1 VAAAQGWRGDGARVW
16 RGIRRGEGAGG
27 GGARRG
33 GGGPEHSRSFR
44 ARRRRGKRRLGLLTK
59 RYGPGGGLGQKRE
72 RGRWAGRGG
81 KGRRA
86 RDGLLG

>member
-59 RYGPGGGLGQKRE
+59 RYGPGL
-72 RGRWAGRGG
+72 GRWAEWEMG
-81 KGRRA
+81 
-86 RDGLLG
+86 